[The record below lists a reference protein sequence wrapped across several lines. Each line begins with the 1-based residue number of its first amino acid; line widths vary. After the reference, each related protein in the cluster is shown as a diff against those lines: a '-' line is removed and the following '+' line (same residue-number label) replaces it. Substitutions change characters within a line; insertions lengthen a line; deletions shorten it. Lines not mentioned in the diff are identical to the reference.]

1 LIHVDK
7 TGNFVNLFRLSALVI
22 RAPPGWPSPFL
33 LAGPFFSTTTPSCV
47 VHPHPTWSLSSLTQS
62 LTQPQ
67 TTLQHTHRLIH
78 PPFSRL
84 QHPILPSLFPLFL
97 TFCGHISSS
106 VVFFA
111 SVLSAPLPLK
121 RTPIHSCS
129 LIAPGSNYHLPSP
142 PSCP

>member
-67 TTLQHTHRLIH
+67 TTLQHTHPPPTSPVPTHTHPH
-78 PPFSRL
+78 PP
-84 QHPILPSLFPLFL
+84 
-97 TFCGHISSS
+97 
-106 VVFFA
+106 
-111 SVLSAPLPLK
+111 
-121 RTPIHSCS
+121 TPTV
-129 LIAPGSNYHLPSP
+129 
-142 PSCP
+142 